1 MPLPE
6 IVTPEFQTNLP
17 STGETIFYRPF
28 LVKEEKMLLM
38 AQEGQD
44 RKEIT
49 NSVVTVLQNC
59 IKTPVEIKKLPLFDV
74 EWLFL
79 QLRSKSVGE
88 VINLNLRHNKE
99 GCQHLNKIELPI
111 EKIKVNQTEGHSDI
125 LMINEEAGLGVKL
138 GYPTLELTEKFDI
151 ENATSE
157 DIFDLILLCIEN
169 VFDKEKVYN
178 DFTMEELSDF
188 VGELPKEFVDKFMMF
203 FNTMPKVGYTLEY
216 ECEKCKDKITHK
228 MNGLMDFF
236 L

>member
-6 IVTPEFQTNLP
+6 IVTPEFSTTLP
-17 STGETIFYRPF
+17 STGESLFYRPF

-38 AQEGQD
+38 AQEGKD

-49 NSVVTVLQNC
+49 NAVIKVLQNC
-59 IKTPVEIKKLPLFDV
+59 IKTPVEVKTLPLFDV

-88 VINLNLRHNKE
+88 VIELNLRHNKE

-111 EKIKVNQTEGHSDI
+111 EKITVNQTEGHSNI
-125 LMINEEAGLGVKL
+125 LMIDEESGLGVKL

-151 ENATSE
+151 ENASSK
-157 DIFDLILLCIEN
+157 DVFDLIILCIN
-169 VFDKEKVYN
+169 SVFDKNQVYN
-178 DFTMEELSDF
+178 DFTAEEIDQF
-188 VGELPKEFVDKFMMF
+188 VGELPKDFIDKFMKF
-203 FNTMPKVGYTLEY
+203 FNTMPKVGYELEY
-216 ECEKCKDKITHK
+216 ECENCKDKITHK